1 MPERQI
7 STYRRLAEDS
17 LNLGA
22 GPARI
27 GGNQPLV
34 SGPARVIVILTM
46 TRRSRRMASR

>member
-1 MPERQI
+1 MPEHQV
-7 STYRRLAEDS
+7 STHRPLAEDP

>member
-1 MPERQI
+1 MPERQVG
-7 STYRRLAEDS
+7 TYGPLAEDP
-17 LNLGA
+17 LNPGT
-22 GPARI
+22 GPGRI